1 MRESYR
7 NIAVYVKV
15 REGHRRTS
23 LGRLSYRPGTVAS
36 IPSPA
41 LTEETLALAV
51 RELAAGDADL
61 RGIVDRI
68 GPPPMWHRPAGFGT
82 LVHIVL
88 EQQVSIASA
97 RAAFDRLRAAVDPL
111 TPARF
116 LELDDPGL
124 LAIGFSRQKV
134 RYVRDLS
141 RAVETGALDLD
152 RLAGRADE
160 DVQGALVA
168 LNGIGP
174 WTASIY
180 LMEALLRPDVW
191 PATDMALVTAVVEV
205 KRLDRRPDA
214 VEMAALAAPWRPWR
228 SVAAR
233 LFWHDYL
240 SRRGRGAPRP

>member
-1 MRESYR
+1 M
-7 NIAVYVKV
+7 
-15 REGHRRTS
+15 
-23 LGRLSYRPGTVAS
+23 AS
-36 IPSPA
+36 TLFPA

-51 RELAAGDADL
+51 RELAAGDPDL
-61 RGIVDRI
+61 RGVVDRF

-97 RAAFDRLRAAVDPL
+97 QAAFDRLRAAADPL

-116 LELDDPGL
+116 LELDDTRL
-124 LAIGFSRQKV
+124 LAVGFSRQKT
-134 RYVRDLS
+134 RYVRDLA
-141 RAVETGALDLD
+141 RAVGSGALDLD
-152 RLAGRADE
+152 RLAERPDDE
-160 DVQGALVA
+160 VQDALVA
-168 LNGIGP
+168 LTGIGP

-205 KRLDRRPDA
+205 KGLDRRPDA
-214 VEMAALAAPWRPWR
+214 NEMGALAAPWRPWR

-240 SRRGRGAPRP
+240 SRRGRDAPRA